1 VKEGFEDFQVILEK
15 FCAKKSCFTI
25 AVSKRV
31 RDELISME
39 IPIKRIFVVPNGVD
53 IRQFAENSREA
64 MRVRRKL
71 LLEKNNIVLY
81 VGRIVRSK
89 GLDSLI
95 DAAPGIAAKHPDVK
109 FVITGPV
116 SYYQSGTSTPY
127 YRELKEKIELRQMS
141 ELFVFTG
148 AVSERDL
155 VGLYSACDMLVLP
168 SFSEAFGMVLAEA
181 MSCGKPVIGSRI
193 GGIVDV
199 INDGKDGYL
208 TPPGQPKELSSKI
221 IHLLEQPEERK
232 RMGRN
237 AARHVRDQFDWSKIA
252 KRIMEIYDKA
262 IREY

>member
-1 VKEGFEDFQVILEK
+1 
-15 FCAKKSCFTI
+15 
-25 AVSKRV
+25 
-31 RDELISME
+31 
-39 IPIKRIFVVPNGVD
+39 
-53 IRQFAENSREA
+53 
-64 MRVRRKL
+64 
-71 LLEKNNIVLY
+71 
-81 VGRIVRSK
+81 
-89 GLDSLI
+89 
-95 DAAPGIAAKHPDVK
+95 
-109 FVITGPV
+109 
-116 SYYQSGTSTPY
+116 
-127 YRELKEKIELRQMS
+127 
-141 ELFVFTG
+141 
-148 AVSERDL
+148 
-155 VGLYSACDMLVLP
+155 MLVLP